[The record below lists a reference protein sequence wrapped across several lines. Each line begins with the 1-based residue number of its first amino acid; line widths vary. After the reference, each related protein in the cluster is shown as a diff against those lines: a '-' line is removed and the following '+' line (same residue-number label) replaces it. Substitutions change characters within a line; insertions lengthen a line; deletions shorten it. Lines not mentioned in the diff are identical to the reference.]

1 MPKCTHCKKDLD
13 KSTAYLVEGIT
24 KGGNKS
30 RKWYCSQ
37 EEYEQ
42 IQHNEAMKKTVYKE
56 ILKYF
61 PSIKLANS
69 LPKFLFIEVGVIAA
83 EHSWDKIYDYLQE
96 NADYIDTVLNK
107 DFPTDA
113 SKGKYLAAV
122 IRTGCEK
129 EQKVVVTEPVKKQI
143 EEFTMTEPVVHPKKK
158 TPQRRGF
165 DDLLEDL

>member
-13 KSTAYLVEGIT
+13 KSTAYLVEDVDKNGKT
-24 KGGNKS
+24 KK
-30 RKWYCSQ
+30 KWYCSQ
-37 EEYEQ
+37 EEYDL
-42 IQHNEAMKKTVYKE
+42 IQHNKMMKPIVYKE

-61 PSIKLANS
+61 PSIKIANS
-69 LPKFLFIEVGVIAA
+69 LPKFLFIEVGVIASQ
-83 EHSWDKIYDYLQE
+83 HSWDKVYDYLQE
-96 NADYIDTVLNK
+96 NSDYIEKALDK

-113 SKGKYLAAV
+113 SKGKYLAAM

-129 EQKVVVTEPVKKQI
+129 EQKVVIREPVKKQT
-143 EEFTMTEPVVHPKKK
+143 EEFVIPEPTVQPKKK

>member
-1 MPKCTHCKKDLD
+1 MPKCTHCKKDVD
-13 KSTAYLVEGIT
+13 KSIAYLVEGIT

-30 RKWYCSQ
+30 RKWYCSK

-42 IQHNEAMKKTVYKE
+42 IQHNESMKKTVYKE

-61 PSIKLANS
+61 PSIRIAGS
-69 LPKFLFIEVGVIAA
+69 LPKFLFVEVGVIAA

-96 NADYIDTVLNK
+96 NADYIEKALDK
-107 DFPTDA
+107 DFSVDA
-113 SKGKYLAAV
+113 SKGKYLAAM

-129 EQKVVVTEPVKKQI
+129 EQKIVVREPVKKQV
-143 EEFTMTEPVVHPKKK
+143 EEPTMSEPVVQPKKK

-165 DDLLEDL
+165 DDLLEEL